1 MREARIAPDRLV
13 EFVAAVLRAAGVRE
27 VEARVTAD
35 RLVEGDL
42 RGRTGHGIIRLPSYV
57 ERIQAGAINLN
68 PNITIRRETATSAL
82 VDGDNGLGQVV
93 MTRAT
98 ELAIDKAKVGGLAM
112 VGTVHSNH
120 AGAAGVY
127 TAMALRHDLAA
138 MYFAVA
144 NANGLAPWG
153 GRERLLGTNPIAA
166 AFPAG
171 EEIPFQLDIA
181 TTVASHGSIRVK
193 QLAGEPMPEGW
204 VIDAD
209 GNPVTDPGLVDDGFL
224 VPIGGYKGSGLNIMI
239 GALAGIMTGAAF
251 GRRVVNFRTDATTP
265 TNTGQSIIVLRPDLF
280 IPMDDYKHEMDRQLR
295 ELRAS
300 ASMTGEPVRLPGE
313 RATELEI
320 EQRRL
325 GIPVQ
330 SSLKADLNT
339 LAERLGITA
348 RLADQ

>member
-1 MREARIAPDRLV
+1 MPEARFDPDRLV
-13 EFVAAVLRAAGVRE
+13 EFVVAALRAAGVSE
-27 VEARVTAD
+27 VQASVTAD
-35 RLVEGDL
+35 RLIEADL

-57 ERIQAGAINLN
+57 KRIRAGAINLT
-68 PNITIRRETATSAL
+68 PNITLCHETATSAL
-82 VDGDNGLGQVV
+82 IDGDNGLGQVV

-98 ELAIDKAKVGGLAM
+98 ELAIDKANVSGLAM

-127 TAMALRHDLAA
+127 TAMALRHDLAS

-166 AFPAG
+166 SFPAG

-193 QLAGEPMPEGW
+193 EQAGEPMPEGW

-209 GNPVTDPGLVDDGFL
+209 GNPITDPRLVDDGFL

-239 GALAGIMTGAAF
+239 GVLAGVMTGAAF
-251 GRRVVNFRTDATTP
+251 GRHVVNFRADASTP
-265 TNTGQSIIVLRPDLF
+265 TNTGQSIFVFRPDLF
-280 IPMDDYKHEMDRQLR
+280 MPMDEYKQEMDRQLR
-295 ELRAS
+295 EFRAS
-300 ASMTGEPVRLPGE
+300 ESMTSEPVRLPGE

-325 GIPVQ
+325 GIPVPD
-330 SSLKADLNT
+330 SLIADLNS
-339 LAERLGITA
+339 LAEKLGMEVT
-348 RLADQ
+348 LT